1 VVQDLETAISPIK
14 RESQSTLQNRVH
26 FEIHDMF
33 QTQIRR
39 EVDIFYLR
47 HILHDW
53 PDDYAVKILKNLVP
67 ALRPGSRII
76 ISDSVIPPP
85 EQLHGLHEKFVRYV
99 ILYLL
104 LFMCYSPCQRY
115 PPFAPLSDSFRF
127 LLLP

>member
-1 VVQDLETAISPIK
+1 MVQDLETAISPIK
-14 RESQSTLQNRVH
+14 CEPQSTLQNRVH

-33 QTQIRR
+33 QTQTRR
-39 EVDIFYLR
+39 EVDVFYLR

-67 ALRPGSRII
+67 ALRPGSRIM

-85 EQLHGLHEKFVRYV
+85 EQLYGLHEKFVRYV

-104 LFMCYSPCQRY
+104 LFICYSPCQHC
-115 PPFAPLSDSFRF
+115 PPFAPLSDSLRFF
-127 LLLP
+127 LLS